1 MTEEPDLTISR
12 QNEPSAASNRHVVNR
27 WAGRAGYT
35 YNSPGREPLE
45 FHQRMPDY
53 SPTRLI
59 DSPELARSLGVPKL
73 FVKDESMRLGLPA
86 FKALGAWWATYRA
99 LCERSGSEP
108 ANWRSLSELSEYFA
122 GLRPLTIVAPT
133 DGKYGRAVARFARLL
148 GFDARVFMPAAVPRP
163 RVVAVES
170 EGATVELVDGT
181 YEDAV
186 AAAEDYGADKH
197 VLVADSAV
205 AGSLTIPQAVIDGYS
220 TMFWEISGPVIGR
233 QDDRDHG
240 ASCSRVF
247 FGEDHSSR
255 PRAGR
260 PTCPTCR
267 RSAWRCG

>member
-1 MTEEPDLTISR
+1 MM
-12 QNEPSAASNRHVVNR
+12 
-27 WAGRAGYT
+27 YC
-35 YNSPGREPLE
+35 
-45 FHQRMPDY
+45 
-53 SPTRLI
+53 
-59 DSPELARSLGVPKL
+59 
-73 FVKDESMRLGLPA
+73 
-86 FKALGAWWATYRA
+86 A
-99 LCERSGSEP
+99 LCERPG
-108 ANWRSLSELSEYFA
+108 
-122 GLRPLTIVAPT
+122 
-133 DGKYGRAVARFARLL
+133 
-148 GFDARVFMPAAVPRP
+148 
-163 RVVAVES
+163 S

-205 AGSLTIPQAVIDGYS
+205 AGSPTIPQAVIDGYS

-255 PRAGR
+255 PRTGR